1 MIKSF
6 RDQWL
11 EEFYKTEEITGS
23 IPSTI
28 ASALK
33 RKLDLIDASVSEADL
48 RMPPGNRFEHLS
60 GKLSHLCSIRVN
72 KQYRLIFQWSNGQA
86 SDIYLDPHT
95 YR

>member
-11 EEFYKTEEITGS
+11 ETFYQTEQITGP
-23 IPSTI
+23 IPATI

-48 RMPPGNRFEHLS
+48 RVPPGNRFKHLD
-60 GKLSHLCSIRVN
+60 GKLSHLCAIRVN
-72 KQYRLIFQWSNGQA
+72 KQYRLIFEWSNGQA